1 VSREPLDIA
10 RHLIVQT
17 LGAGISHRI
26 EPDAMLIDDLGA
38 DSLDLIELQC
48 AIEDL
53 ANEAPDDAFH
63 RGIRVRDVAA
73 LIKFVG
79 LGRPVALEVGDIVTR
94 TGDDRYRVIAL
105 YDGADE
111 VVVENRADP
120 EDKFDI
126 LQQDVEFVER
136 SA

>member
-1 VSREPLDIA
+1 MSREPLDIA

-53 ANEAPDDAFH
+53 DLDAPDTAFP
-63 RGIRVRDVAA
+63 RSMRVSDVAA
-73 LIKFVG
+73 LI
-79 LGRPVALEVGDIVTR
+79 
-94 TGDDRYRVIAL
+94 
-105 YDGADE
+105 
-111 VVVENRADP
+111 P
-120 EDKFDI
+120 EGFG
-126 LQQDVEFVER
+126 
-136 SA
+136 S